1 LSSDFPTVMIL
12 AGGLGTRLGAPYEKT
27 PKSLVKVAD
36 APFID
41 HQLRL
46 LARKGAST
54 VILLLAHLGHQ
65 IADFVKDGCQY
76 KLKVEYSYDGE
87 TLLGTGGAIQKALPL
102 VSQEFAVIYGDSYLD
117 LDFMAVHTAFRASG
131 AQALMTVLHNENRW
145 GASNVAFAN
154 GLVQKYD
161 SRHQGDHL
169 NYIDYGF
176 SILSKSAFDAFD
188 GSQSFDLSAVFQD
201 LIDKHML
208 AGFEVTHRF
217 YEIGSLQGLKETD
230 EFLRTSKD

>member
-12 AGGLGTRLGAPYEKT
+12 AGGLGTRLGALYEKT

-54 VILLLAHLGHQ
+54 VILLLAHLGDQ

-76 KLKVEYSYDGE
+76 KLKVQYSYDGE
-87 TLLGTGGAIQKALPL
+87 TLLGTGGAIKKALTL
-102 VSQEFAVIYGDSYLD
+102 VSHEFAVIYGDSYLD
-117 LDFMAVHTAFRASG
+117 LDCMAAYKAFRASG
-131 AQALMTVLHNENRW
+131 TQALMTVLHNENRW
-145 GASNVAFAN
+145 GKSNVAFAN
-154 GLVQKYD
+154 GLVQKYG
-161 SRHQGDHL
+161 SGHQGDQL

-176 SILSKSAFDAFD
+176 SILSKTAFAGFD
-188 GSQSFDLSAVFQD
+188 HSQSLDLSVVFQD
-201 LIDKHML
+201 LIDKQML
-208 AGFEVTHRF
+208 AGFEVTRRF
-217 YEIGSLQGLKETD
+217 YEIGSLQGLQETD
-230 EFLRTSKD
+230 EFLRTLKD